1 MFTEFKLK
9 NFDLKLM
16 IMVIALA
23 TIGVFA
29 VGSAEPSLKSKQL
42 LGVISG
48 ALIMLVLTFINYSFW
63 LKFYWLMYIVNI
75 FLLALVMFSSAGQE
89 GGGAQRWLQ
98 IGGLKFQPSEAAKI
112 LLILFFAQFIMKY
125 REKLNTIRIISLC
138 LIFVGLPWA
147 LIYEQPDLSTSVVL
161 IVVFAIIMFAGGISY
176 KLVVGVLAVAVPAI
190 VILVMLAMQPDN
202 DLLNPYQRNR
212 IMAFVSPEE
221 YADKEAYQQLNSIM
235 AIGSGQLNGK
245 GYMNNEITSV
255 KNGKFLSEENTDFI
269 FAVIGEEFGF
279 KGCVLVI
286 GLLMGIAIECIGVA
300 RRAKDLSGK
309 IIAASM
315 GGLIAFQG
323 FFNIGVATFILP
335 NTGLPLPFVSYG
347 ITSIWSLFAG
357 MGFVMNI
364 RLQAKKVS
372 QMNEE

>member
-286 GLLMGIAIECIGVA
+286 GLLTGIAIECIGVA